1 MPAPTLERTRR
12 LIDAALANGI
22 ISDDER
28 RAVDRALRPGVD
40 VFRLET
46 AIATLVG
53 QLESVRRDTQ
63 ARRCAF
69 DRFFDRVEG
78 RPAEA
83 APAPTGGRMSTLR
96 AGGSPRIDW
105 AGNLGRVMGPDA
117 EYSRGVPE
125 PAYFVRSLSTRDAMV
140 LTAEAYVPG
149 ITDSPYADLTPVL
162 AEVLSDLG
170 ETDGA
175 VRPVRLDG
183 IADGRRVNN
192 NLRVHWNVA
201 PLVARS
207 PVGRFHYQF
216 RFSTDGG
223 ASFLTVPADVRHLVV
238 AEDLRDVPAE
248 ALVESSLLFKV
259 GEVTPARIGWIG
271 AATVRTAR
279 DEPAR
284 PLPVE
289 GHVDVRSALS
299 DGFFLELAVQ
309 VWAPGVSNRADLT
322 PDEHALAL
330 RQLGVRVESPFFI
343 GRNTQT
349 PGFAGKAGIHEHD
362 DIARFN
368 LAGYFAALD
377 ADKVQLPPSGDYPF
391 EVWAGDKKLG
401 VFLLHWAR
409 D

>member
-1 MPAPTLERTRR
+1 MPAPSLERTRR

-40 VFRLET
+40 AVRLET
-46 AIATLVG
+46 ATATLVEK
-53 QLESVRRDTQ
+53 LESVRRDNH
-63 ARRCAF
+63 ARRRAF

-78 RPAEA
+78 APAEA
-83 APAPTGGRMSTLR
+83 ARTPSGGRMSTLR
-96 AGGSPRIDW
+96 AGSAPRLDW
-105 AGNLGRVMGPDA
+105 AGNLGRVVGPDA

-125 PAYFVRSLSTRDAMV
+125 PAYFVRNLSSRDAMV

-149 ITDSPYADLTPVL
+149 VTDSPYADLAPVRS
-162 AEVLSDLG
+162 EVLSDLG
-170 ETDGA
+170 QPDGA
-175 VRPVRLDG
+175 VRPVRLEA

-192 NLRVHWNVA
+192 NLRLHWNIA

-207 PVGRFHYQF
+207 PVGRYHYQF
-216 RFSTDGG
+216 RFSTDDG
-223 ASFLTVPADVRHLVV
+223 ATWLTVPPDVRHLVV
-238 AEDLRDVPAE
+238 AEDLRDVPGE

-259 GEVTPARIGWIG
+259 GDVSPARIGWIG

-284 PLPVE
+284 PLPAE
-289 GHVDVRSALS
+289 GRIDARAALA

-330 RQLGVRVESPFFI
+330 KQLGVRVESPFFV
-343 GRNTQT
+343 GRSTQT

-368 LAGYFAALD
+368 LAGYFATLE
-377 ADKVQLPPSGDYPF
+377 ADHVQFPPSGDYPF

-401 VFLLHWAR
+401 VFTLHWAR
-409 D
+409 E